1 MALCFYIIKCL
12 LPHLSAAKAES
23 HEPPHCLP
31 NQILTDELAGEMA
44 QQHLLVRNHNM
55 QTPLQQRYV
64 QWAAEPYGKGHAV
77 GRGVRIQLVQQDHD
91 LLVECAVHSASLL
104 FGGQDLGAVFCLTTR
119 NLTRLSS
126 IARCCVLQIHTACN
140 STQYT

>member
-44 QQHLLVRNHNM
+44 QQHLLVRNHNL
-55 QTPLQQRYV
+55 QTPLQQCYV
-64 QWAAEPYGKGHAV
+64 QWTAEPYGEGHAV

-91 LLVECAVHSASLL
+91 LLAECAVHSASLPWGSRPGSRFL
-104 FGGQDLGAVFCLTTR
+104 FDYSKLDKAFKHCTMLCTPDTYC
-119 NLTRLSS
+119 
-126 IARCCVLQIHTACN
+126 I
-140 STQYT
+140 